1 MIIIIIVTIIIV
13 ITIHQDI
20 GWGHWN
26 EGGAGKTV
34 GRLRFTVL
42 FAFCFR
48 MYFYFLCNPYFF
60 RAQLVIMASGDSVEA
75 GKQAIEDIDG
85 SVLAGSEESFTHE
98 CDTCKLDGQTL
109 EAKYYCGECN
119 DFLCESCE
127 TYHKRVKATR
137 FHEIL
142 TGDRMPAKVS
152 TFKTGRTPE
161 KQHRMM
167 DKCICNQEREVEVYC
182 SDHDDVFCSVCKNVL
197 HKHCQIYSLEE
208 SSAKIQMFE
217 VFKTTSEKVGA
228 LVEKAIKLQMEN
240 KENISKLQQVEINC
254 KDEIKN
260 VRVEVNLLLDKLEV
274 KALDDLQQ
282 QVGLKSKLLMDK
294 KETIE
299 STVELLESDKRE
311 CDEVKRTNDKRQMFV
326 TSVKIKKMQPKYE
339 LALAECDNTMICPR
353 VTFKRNESLMSLK
366 TLGTISSSNLLDA
379 EIKAHRTIDV
389 KQHSDEKPPWITG
402 VAFMPNGELLIA
414 DHFNNRIT
422 MFDRTIKMIESTKCP
437 GQPYDIVVVNE
448 NEAIVT
454 LSDKCKL
461 LYVHIDSN
469 LTFGRS
475 IELNSSCYGVTLVRD
490 ELYVAVYANSV
501 IEVHDKLG
509 NSVRTVGK
517 NEIVH
522 PYFIASNSQGD
533 KLFISEE
540 KKLVCLTSTGAM
552 QWSYSDKSLR
562 TSRKVFVDSENN
574 LLVCDPESNNI
585 HVLKAD
591 GTKHKELLTQAT
603 KISKPYSI
611 DCRATDGF
619 LAVGDWNKGQLHI
632 LELR

>member
-1 MIIIIIVTIIIV
+1 M
-13 ITIHQDI
+13 
-20 GWGHWN
+20 G
-26 EGGAGKTV
+26 
-34 GRLRFTVL
+34 
-42 FAFCFR
+42 
-48 MYFYFLCNPYFF
+48 
-60 RAQLVIMASGDSVEA
+60 A
-75 GKQAIEDIDG
+75 GKQANEDFAG
-85 SVLAGSEESFTHE
+85 SVLTGSEESFTHE
-98 CDTCKLDGQTL
+98 CDACKLDGQTQ

-152 TFKTGRTPE
+152 MFITGTTQE

-197 HKHCQIYSLEE
+197 HKKCQIYSLEE
-208 SSAKIQMFE
+208 SSAKIQIFE

-254 KDEIKN
+254 KDEIKK

-274 KALDDLQQ
+274 KALDELQQ
-282 QVGLKSKLLMDK
+282 QVGLQSERLVENR
-294 KETIE
+294 ETIE
-299 STVELLESDKRE
+299 STLQLLESDKRE
-311 CDEVKRTNDKRQMFV
+311 CDEVKITNDKRQMFV
-326 TSVKIKKMQPKYE
+326 TNNKINKMQPKYE
-339 LALAECDNTMICPR
+339 LALAECDSKMICSS
-353 VTFKRNESLMSLK
+353 VTFKRNESMMSLQA
-366 TLGTISSSNLLDA
+366 LGTISSSNLLDA
-379 EIKAHRTIDV
+379 EIKAHRAIDV
-389 KQHSDEKPPWITG
+389 KQPSDKQTPWITG

-414 DHFNNRIT
+414 DYWNKRIT
-422 MFDRTIKMIESTKCP
+422 LFDRTIKIIESVECP
-437 GQPYDIVVVNE
+437 GQPFDIVVVNE
-448 NEAIVT
+448 SEAIVT
-454 LSDKCKL
+454 LKDKKKL
-461 LYVHIDSN
+461 LYVHVHSS
-469 LTFGRS
+469 LTLGRN
-475 IELNSSCYGVTLVRD
+475 IELSAGCYGVTLVGD
-490 ELYVAVYANSV
+490 ELYVAMYSIREILVL
-501 IEVHDKLG
+501 DKLG
-509 NSVRTVGK
+509 SFIRSVSQ
-517 NEIVH
+517 NEIGH

-540 KKLVCLTSTGAM
+540 RKLTCVTPNGTFL
-552 QWSYSDKSLR
+552 WSYSHISLK

-574 LLVCDPESNNI
+574 LLMCDTESDNI
-585 HVLKAD
+585 HVLRPD

-611 DCRATDGF
+611 DCRATDGL
-619 LAVGDWNKGQLHI
+619 LAVGDWSKGQLHI